1 MAEGKTPGFLALF
14 LERYNDFRNQLKRR
28 LGSEDLA
35 HDAMQ
40 EAFLK
45 VNELPPGM
53 PVQQPAAYLFRMAL
67 NAAEDHRRRDSR
79 LLTGVEIGEL
89 INVADEASDPRV
101 SRRAAARSKSFA
113 GRCAGCLSAPSR
125 CCWPRACMNACRD
138 RQALRRVGAH
148 RLQGN
153 QARAGPLRPRA
164 RAMNRAGS
172 HGRDDAAREESGR
185 RAEGRGAGLA
195 VVADVRARHRGR
207 RGRTSSAGGGR
218 IPGMRPLLPNSRDSG
233 ARWALR

>member
-1 MAEGKTPGFLALF
+1 MAEGKTPGFLKALF

-89 INVADEASDPRV
+89 INVADEASGPARIAQGRSEIEV
-101 SRRAAARSKSFA
+101 FRRALRGLPERTQQMLLAARVHELPHAEIARRYGVSERIVSKEIKRA
-113 GRCAGCLSAPSR
+113 LDHCGR
-125 CCWPRACMNACRD
+125 
-138 RQALRRVGAH
+138 ALRAGDE
-148 RLQGN
+148 QG
-153 QARAGPLRPRA
+153 GEPWP
-164 RAMNRAGS
+164 
-172 HGRDDAAREESGR
+172 
-185 RAEGRGAGLA
+185 
-195 VVADVRARHRGR
+195 
-207 RGRTSSAGGGR
+207 
-218 IPGMRPLLPNSRDSG
+218 
-233 ARWALR
+233 

>member
-1 MAEGKTPGFLALF
+1 MAEGKTPGFLKALF

-89 INVADEASDPRV
+89 INVADEASDPARIAQGRSEIEV
-101 SRRAAARSKSFA
+101 FRRALRGLPERTQQMLLAARVHELPHAEIARRYGVSERIVSKEIKRA
-113 GRCAGCLSAPSR
+113 LDHCGARC
-125 CCWPRACMNACRD
+125 
-138 RQALRRVGAH
+138 
-148 RLQGN
+148 
-153 QARAGPLRPRA
+153 A

-172 HGRDDAAREESGR
+172 HGRDDAAREEK
-185 RAEGRGAGLA
+185 RAPGRGP
-195 VVADVRARHRGR
+195 R
-207 RGRTSSAGGGR
+207 RR
-218 IPGMRPLLPNSRDSG
+218 PGCCC
-233 ARWALR
+233 

>member
-1 MAEGKTPGFLALF
+1 MRHARGRIRWLRQDAGFLKALF

-53 PVQQPAAYLFRMAL
+53 PVQQPAAHLFRMAL

-89 INVADEASDPRV
+89 INVADEASDPARIAQGRSEIEV
-101 SRRAAARSKSFA
+101 FRRALRGLPERTQQMLLA
-113 GRCAGCLSAPSR
+113 
-125 CCWPRACMNACRD
+125 RACMNCRM
-138 RQALRRVGAH
+138 RRSPGATVSE
-148 RLQGN
+148 RIVPRN

-164 RAMNRAGS
+164 R
-172 HGRDDAAREESGR
+172 GR
-185 RAEGRGAGLA
+185 
-195 VVADVRARHRGR
+195 
-207 RGRTSSAGGGR
+207 
-218 IPGMRPLLPNSRDSG
+218 
-233 ARWALR
+233 

>member
-1 MAEGKTPGFLALF
+1 MF

-79 LLTGVEIGEL
+79 LLTGV
-89 INVADEASDPRV
+89 
-101 SRRAAARSKSFA
+101 RSA
-113 GRCAGCLSAPSR
+113 
-125 CCWPRACMNACRD
+125 N
-138 RQALRRVGAH
+138 
-148 RLQGN
+148 
-153 QARAGPLRPRA
+153 
-164 RAMNRAGS
+164 
-172 HGRDDAAREESGR
+172 
-185 RAEGRGAGLA
+185 
-195 VVADVRARHRGR
+195 
-207 RGRTSSAGGGR
+207 
-218 IPGMRPLLPNSRDSG
+218 
-233 ARWALR
+233 

>member
-1 MAEGKTPGFLALF
+1 MAEGKTPGFLKALF

-89 INVADEASDPRV
+89 INVADEASDP
-101 SRRAAARSKSFA
+101 ARIAQGRSEIEVFA
-113 GRCAGCLSAPSR
+113 GRCADCLSAPSR
-125 CCWPRACMNACRD
+125 CCWPRACMNCRM
-138 RQALRRVGAH
+138 RRSPGATVC
-148 RLQGN
+148 RSASSPRKSSARWTTAA
-153 QARAGPLRPRA
+153 ARAG
-164 RAMNRAGS
+164 
-172 HGRDDAAREESGR
+172 DEQ
-185 RAEGRGAGLA
+185 
-195 VVADVRARHRGR
+195 
-207 RGRTSSAGGGR
+207 GGE
-218 IPGMRPLLPNSRDSG
+218 PWP
-233 ARWALR
+233 

>member
-125 CCWPRACMNACRD
+125 CCWPRACMNCRMPRSPGATACRSASSPKSSA
-138 RQALRRVGAH
+138 RWTTAAALRAGDE
-148 RLQGN
+148 QG
-153 QARAGPLRPRA
+153 GEPWP
-164 RAMNRAGS
+164 
-172 HGRDDAAREESGR
+172 
-185 RAEGRGAGLA
+185 
-195 VVADVRARHRGR
+195 
-207 RGRTSSAGGGR
+207 
-218 IPGMRPLLPNSRDSG
+218 
-233 ARWALR
+233 